1 MSAVDE
7 KRFTA
12 LGREWIARFD
22 FNAMCEIEENSGG
35 RAFLEIVSPMLV
47 KLDVA
52 DLADQAVQLKAVSAI
67 RMGDI
72 RLILHQSLQGA
83 QPGTS
88 AEQTGAIIGAIGFQA
103 AMGVVAWA
111 VVKAMGSAA
120 SDDSESGSD
129 AAGGANP
136 PRKPI
141 RARKAG

>member
-35 RAFLEIVSPMLV
+35 RAFLEIVSPMLGG
-47 KLDVA
+47 LDVA

-120 SDDSESGSD
+120 SESGSD